1 MLVSDTEILASVGVM
16 INLPLRALAKTI
28 PSLTHTFSV
37 IYYSM
42 IVFVLLIYKTID
54 IVFLFMSVAQI

>member
-1 MLVSDTEILASVGVM
+1 MLFSDTEILASVGVM
-16 INLPLRALAKTI
+16 INLPLRALTKTI
-28 PSLTHTFSV
+28 PSLTHILSV

-42 IVFVLLIYKTID
+42 VVFVLLIYKTID